1 MQRHTKEGRRWLIIL
16 PPIDNVHATITNNN
30 TEKTRERE
38 DTLSFHAECYNA
50 THSHQSKGRQAT
62 KAMVC
67 EAGENCLLGGII
79 KEGQFF
85 TWSKPRVSSAAPPQV
100 EPTPVPPKRTTL
112 ANSLRENTSLS
123 MSEAIANQLPSDV
136 LLRVLVNRLGPN
148 LSLPPALSQALMQ
161 HLGQDLKTLAQNT

>member
-1 MQRHTKEGRRWLIIL
+1 MSWH
-16 PPIDNVHATITNNN
+16 
-30 TEKTRERE
+30 
-38 DTLSFHAECYNA
+38 SECYNS
-50 THSHQSKGRQAT
+50 THSHQTKGRQAT

-85 TWSKPRVSSAAPPQV
+85 TWSKPRTSSAAPPTRTEQDPFPSPLPS
-100 EPTPVPPKRTTL
+100 PTPPKKTTL
-112 ANSLRENTSLS
+112 SNSLKESTTLS

-148 LSLPPALSQALMQ
+148 LSLPPALSQALMR
-161 HLGQDLKTLAQNT
+161 HLGQDLKTLAENT